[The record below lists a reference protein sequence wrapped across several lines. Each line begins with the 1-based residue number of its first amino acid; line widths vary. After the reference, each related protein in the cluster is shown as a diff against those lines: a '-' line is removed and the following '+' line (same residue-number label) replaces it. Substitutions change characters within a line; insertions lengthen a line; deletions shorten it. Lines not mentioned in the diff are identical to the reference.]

1 MFLSMETKYVES
13 LLANFAVQYK
23 QCEKKKLIWENT
35 QFL

>member
-13 LLANFAVQYK
+13 LANFAVQYK